1 MASRAGATSPTD
13 GIDEPITRDVIVIHH
28 GRNAVV
34 QTKNRSGRKQQKSRR
49 RAIGRITA
57 GDVSPCWLN
66 LSYYSVFFSRNKKKT
81 AAASLSVGKKSLAEQ
96 LGSKLR

>member
-49 RAIGRITA
+49 RAKGCGLPPATYRPVGLTYHIISCT
-57 GDVSPCWLN
+57 
-66 LSYYSVFFSRNKKKT
+66 VFFSRNKKKKNT
-81 AAASLSVGKKSLAEQ
+81 AAASLSVGKK
-96 LGSKLR
+96 